1 MSERLQEALDAI
13 TKLQPVA
20 EGPVW
25 MVGEQLKDMLRDAP
39 ALAAI
44 VIEDLQ
50 ADKDALK
57 HCESKIRE
65 HARKHGGCCIPRDA
79 EKIIREHFGLQA
91 KQEAPKAADDTLVSL
106 DSFF

>member
-13 TKLQPVA
+13 TKLQPAA

-25 MVGEQLKDMLRDAP
+25 MVGEQLKDMLRDVP
-39 ALAAI
+39 ALAGI

-65 HARKHGGCCIPRDA
+65 HARKHGGCCIPKDA
-79 EKIIREHFGLQA
+79 DRIIREHFGLQA
-91 KQEAPKAADDTLVSL
+91 KPETVKAADDTLVSL